1 MKVRRLM
8 KILMDVATNIIA
20 KYPDYA
26 AFTNNCQNFVLYLLQ
41 YACHQPHTMP
51 KPVGHIVRDLW
62 LSSKLT
68 HPISDDRVTLARIC
82 KDKEIFMA
90 VRTNSTPQIL
100 LPFNI
105 DYLGFYVS
113 SIAVVLF

>member
-1 MKVRRLM
+1 
-8 KILMDVATNIIA
+8 MDIATNIIT

-41 YACHQPHTMP
+41 YACRQLHTMP
-51 KPVGHIVRDLW
+51 KPVGHIVRDFW
-62 LSSKLT
+62 SSSQLT
-68 HPISDDRVTLARIC
+68 HPISNDRFTLARIC

-90 VRTNSTPQIL
+90 VCTNSTPQVL

-105 DYLGFYVS
+105 DYLGFYVV